1 MKRVRIIV
9 DGRVQ
14 GVGFRYFVANGART
28 HNITGYVQ
36 NLPDGKVEIDAEGEC
51 ENIHHFMTECRQ
63 GPALSRIDTF
73 MVSDIPF
80 YGYRQFR
87 IKQRK

>member
-14 GVGFRYFVANGART
+14 GVGFRYFVANGARN
-28 HNITGYVQ
+28 HNIAGFVQ

-51 ENIHHFMTECRQ
+51 ENIHHFLCECRE
-63 GPALSRIDTF
+63 GNSHSRIDTF
-73 MVSDIPF
+73 VVSDIPC
-80 YGYRQFR
+80 YGYRQFK
-87 IKQRK
+87 IKHW

>member
-14 GVGFRYFVANGART
+14 GVGFRYFVANGAKA
-28 HNITGYVQ
+28 HNIAGYVQ
-36 NLPDGKVEIDAEGEC
+36 NLPDGKVEIDAEGES
-51 ENIHHFMTECRQ
+51 ENIYQFMTQCRQ
-63 GPALSRIDTF
+63 GPALSRVDTF

-80 YGYRQFR
+80 YGYKQFK
-87 IKQRK
+87 IKQR